1 MQWRNTKE
9 GFGWISIVLHWVTV
23 PLVIFLLACGI
34 YMKTL
39 DYYEPLYHQLPQW
52 HKTLGMLLGTLLLI
66 RLGWIVISP
75 APTPITPN
83 LLQRWLAKGVHFG
96 MYAMLIVICFSGYLF
111 TTADGKPMELLGGII
126 VPNLVTVSEESVDL
140 LGAIHRWIS
149 YGLGVLVALHAS
161 AAIYH
166 HLALRDNTFKRILFP
181 NRN

>member
-39 DYYEPLYHQLPQW
+39 DYYDPLYHQLPQW
-52 HKTLGMLLGTLLLI
+52 HKTFGMLLGTLLLI

-83 LLQRWLAKGVHFG
+83 LLQRWLAKGVHSSKE
-96 MYAMLIVICFSGYLF
+96 AQNLKIRQLF
-111 TTADGKPMELLGGII
+111 ITLGNFYHRFDSTINRKFLKINSQFAYKPLSDE
-126 VPNLVTVSEESVDL
+126 
-140 LGAIHRWIS
+140 
-149 YGLGVLVALHAS
+149 
-161 AAIYH
+161 
-166 HLALRDNTFKRILFP
+166 LALEKGIEFFY
-181 NRN
+181 